1 MVGTPFQYTVW
12 HEKGKQI
19 TFSLITFSP
28 MGGGP
33 ARDPCR
39 EGSGIQQF
47 RTRGHSEKPL
57 AATAHPLPW
66 PCWIMRAR
74 TSFRRPNQ
82 KRTWPWSPA
91 KLIAAMRPH
100 QFEAAALFGGHD
112 RGRHGCG
119 REDASNAA
127 PSASSSKPMA
137 TTSPI
142 RPRPPSRSFVRA
154 RRMPQQPPGPPNRSR
169 PCAPSF
175 HVHVGTANQSQT
187 RAPSV
192 HAHHHA
198 RL

>member
-91 KLIAAMRPH
+91 KLIAAMRPISLKPLRYSEGTI
-100 QFEAAALFGGHD
+100 EAVTAAVVRTRPTLH
-112 RGRHGCG
+112 
-119 REDASNAA
+119 
-127 PSASSSKPMA
+127 
-137 TTSPI
+137 
-142 RPRPPSRSFVRA
+142 RPRH
-154 RRMPQQPPGPPNRSR
+154 PPNQWR
-169 PCAPSF
+169 P
-175 HVHVGTANQSQT
+175 

-192 HAHHHA
+192 HVRRRDHS
-198 RL
+198 